1 MIAFFHA
8 TLYQPLYNALIYL
21 IDVLPGAD
29 VGLAVLTLTVFVKL
43 VLLPL
48 SEKAT
53 ATQLAVKMYEKDLE
67 EVKRKYKDDK
77 DGQAK
82 AILKFYKDHD
92 INPFSGFLVLF
103 IQLPIV
109 ISLYYV
115 FYKGGLPAINKDLLY
130 SFVKVPEVVDMHFL
144 GVLDVAAKSVLLAF
158 LVGITQFYQMKLSF
172 PPLPKRDSNQKE
184 ISMKE
189 ELSRSMNLQ
198 MRFVMPVV
206 TALIAYGIS
215 GAVALYW
222 TTSNIFAI
230 AQELYLRRKFKHL
243 RVEVTDKK

>member
-1 MIAFFHA
+1 MIGFFHD
-8 TLYQPLYNALIYL
+8 TLYQPLYNALVFL

-29 VGLAVLTLTVFVKL
+29 VGLAVLVLTIVVKL
-43 VLLPL
+43 ILLPL

-53 ATQLAVKMYEKDLE
+53 ATQLAVKRYEKDIEDIKL
-67 EVKRKYKDDK
+67 KFKNDK
-77 DGQAK
+77 EGQAQ
-82 AILKFYKDHD
+82 AILKFYREHN

-115 FYKGGLPAINKDLLY
+115 FYKGGLPIINTDLLY
-130 SFVKVPEVVDMHFL
+130 SFVEAPKVVDMHFL
-144 GVLDVAAKSVLLAF
+144 GIWDMASKSILLAF
-158 LVGITQFYQMKLSF
+158 IVGITQFWQMKLSF
-172 PPLPKRDSNQKE
+172 PPLPPRDKNQKE
-184 ISMKE
+184 VSMKE

-198 MRFVMPVV
+198 MRYVMPVITGV
-206 TALIAYGIS
+206 IAYSIS

-230 AQELYLRRKFKHL
+230 AQELYLRRKFKPI
-243 RVEVTDKK
+243 READSKK

>member
-1 MIAFFHA
+1 
-8 TLYQPLYNALIYL
+8 
-21 IDVLPGAD
+21 
-29 VGLAVLTLTVFVKL
+29 
-43 VLLPL
+43 
-48 SEKAT
+48 
-53 ATQLAVKMYEKDLE
+53 
-67 EVKRKYKDDK
+67 
-77 DGQAK
+77 
-82 AILKFYKDHD
+82 
-92 INPFSGFLVLF
+92 
-103 IQLPIV
+103 
-109 ISLYYV
+109 LYYV